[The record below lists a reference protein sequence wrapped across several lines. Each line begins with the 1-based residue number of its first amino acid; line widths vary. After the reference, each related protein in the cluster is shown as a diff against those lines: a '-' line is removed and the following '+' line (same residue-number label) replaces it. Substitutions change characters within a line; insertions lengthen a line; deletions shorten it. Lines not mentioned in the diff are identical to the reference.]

1 MFIVILFIFLGILS
15 GFFCRKLSTGACISL
30 TDVVAQWQGR
40 IVTWLIWLLLFLLGI
55 EVGSN
60 EMIVRSLP
68 TLGVEALLLSSA
80 ATLGCCVLAW
90 ALWRVSKDHTAQENA
105 KKETLETLTEEI
117 SSDKKSSAEEETSAD
132 KEGKPA
138 ENKGLQGSSLLRGLK
153 VMKGSLI
160 VVGFFVIGLLG
171 GIEKMVPAWLLNG
184 EVSFVALC
192 GLLLFV
198 GLGIGLNPE
207 MKKEVRSLSPRMA
220 LLPVVTII
228 GSWLGAL
235 LIWNSASPHP
245 VRLHGDKQRF
255 RLLFAVEYLHHRIS
269 WCRIGN
275 HCSLGKHH
283 TRDAYPVGR
292 SADGPLVWPAG
303 TYLCRRS
310 HHDGHHLAHSLA
322 DCGSALCSSEYL
334 PWFCGRLHCALP
346 RQLVV
351 YDLMLKNLR
360 K

>member
-15 GFFCRKLSTGACISL
+15 GVLCRKLSTGARISL
-30 TDVVAQWQGR
+30 TDVAARWQGR

-90 ALWRVSKDHTAQENA
+90 ILWRVSKNNTVQENA
-105 KKETLETLTEEI
+105 KN
-117 SSDKKSSAEEETSAD
+117 ETSAD
-132 KEGKPA
+132 KEGNPA
-138 ENKGLQGSSLLRGLK
+138 EKEGLQGSSLIRGLK

-171 GIEKMVPAWLLNG
+171 GIEKMVPSWLLDG
-184 EVSFVALC
+184 DVSFVALC

-235 LIWNSASPHP
+235 LIWTVLHRTLSDSMAINSGFAYYSLSSIFITEY
-245 VRLHGDKQRF
+245 RGAELGTIA
-255 RLLFAVEYLHHRIS
+255 LLANIIREMLTL
-269 WCRIGN
+269 
-275 HCSLGKHH
+275 LGAPLMA
-283 TRDAYPVGR
+283 RWF
-292 SADGPLVWPAG
+292 GPLAPISVGGATTMDTTLPILSQTLG
-303 TYLCRRS
+303 QRYI
-310 HHDGHHLAHSLA
+310 
-322 DCGSALCSSEYL
+322 ALSIYHGFVVDFTV
-334 PWFCGRLHCALP
+334 PF
-346 RQLVV
+346 LVSWWC
-351 YDLMLKNLR
+351 MI
-360 K
+360 

>member
-15 GFFCRKLSTGACISL
+15 GVLYRKLSTGTRISH
-30 TDVVAQWQGR
+30 TDVAARWQGR

-90 ALWRVSKDHTAQENA
+90 MLWRVSKNNTVQEENE
-105 KKETLETLTEEI
+105 KK
-117 SSDKKSSAEEETSAD
+117 ETSAD
-132 KEGKPA
+132 KEG
-138 ENKGLQGSSLLRGLK
+138 LQGSSLIRGLK

-171 GIEKMVPAWLLNG
+171 GIEKMVPSWLLDG
-184 EVSFVALC
+184 DVSFVALC

-235 LIWNSASPHP
+235 LIWTVLHRTLSDCMAINSGFAYYSLSSIFITEY
-245 VRLHGDKQRF
+245 RGAELGTIA
-255 RLLFAVEYLHHRIS
+255 LLANIIREMLTL
-269 WCRIGN
+269 
-275 HCSLGKHH
+275 LGAPLMA
-283 TRDAYPVGR
+283 RWF
-292 SADGPLVWPAG
+292 GPLAPISAG
-303 TYLCRRS
+303 GATTMDTTLPILSQTVGQRYI
-310 HHDGHHLAHSLA
+310 
-322 DCGSALCSSEYL
+322 ALCIYHGFVVDFTV
-334 PWFCGRLHCALP
+334 PF
-346 RQLVV
+346 LVSWWCMV
-351 YDLMLKNLR
+351 
-360 K
+360 

>member
-1 MFIVILFIFLGILS
+1 MFIVILFVFLGILS
-15 GFFCRKLSTGACISL
+15 GVFCRKLSTGACISL
-30 TDVVAQWQGR
+30 TDVVARWQGR

-90 ALWRVSKDHTAQENA
+90 ALWRVSKNNSTQEMA

-117 SSDKKSSAEEETSAD
+117 SSDKKSSAEEETSADKEETSAD

-235 LIWNSASPHP
+235 LIWTVLHRTLSDCMAINSGFAYYSLSSIFITEY
-245 VRLHGDKQRF
+245 RGAELGTIA
-255 RLLFAVEYLHHRIS
+255 LLANIIREMLTL
-269 WCRIGN
+269 
-275 HCSLGKHH
+275 LGAPLMA
-283 TRDAYPVGR
+283 RWF
-292 SADGPLVWPAG
+292 GPLAPISAG
-303 TYLCRRS
+303 GATTMDTTLPILSQTVGQRYV
-310 HHDGHHLAHSLA
+310 
-322 DCGSALCSSEYL
+322 ALSIYHGFVVDFTV
-334 PWFCGRLHCALP
+334 PF
-346 RQLVV
+346 LVSWWC
-351 YDLMLKNLR
+351 MI
-360 K
+360 

>member
-15 GFFCRKLSTGACISL
+15 GVFCRKLSTGARISL
-30 TDVVAQWQGR
+30 TDVAARWQGR

-90 ALWRVSKDHTAQENA
+90 ALWIISKDHTAQENA
-105 KKETLETLTEEI
+105 KKEALATVTEEV
-117 SSDKKSSAEEETSAD
+117 SSEKKLCAEEETSAAEEETSAD
-132 KEGKPA
+132 KEGNPA
-138 ENKGLQGSSLLRGLK
+138 EKVGLQGSSLLRGLK

-160 VVGFFVIGLLG
+160 VVGFFVIGLQG

-235 LIWNSASPHP
+235 LIWTVLHRTLSDCMAINSGFAYYSLSSIFITEY
-245 VRLHGDKQRF
+245 RGAELGTIA
-255 RLLFAVEYLHHRIS
+255 LLANIIREMLTL
-269 WCRIGN
+269 
-275 HCSLGKHH
+275 LGAPLMA
-283 TRDAYPVGR
+283 RWF
-292 SADGPLVWPAG
+292 GPLAPISAG
-303 TYLCRRS
+303 GATTMDTTLPILSQTVGQRYV
-310 HHDGHHLAHSLA
+310 
-322 DCGSALCSSEYL
+322 ALSIYHGFVVDFTV
-334 PWFCGRLHCALP
+334 PF
-346 RQLVV
+346 LVSWWCMV
-351 YDLMLKNLR
+351 
-360 K
+360 

>member
-1 MFIVILFIFLGILS
+1 MFLVILFIFLGILS
-15 GFFCRKLSTGACISL
+15 GVLSRKLSTGARISH
-30 TDVVAQWQGR
+30 TDVAARWQGR

-90 ALWRVSKDHTAQENA
+90 MLWRVSKNNTVQENA
-105 KKETLETLTEEI
+105 KKET
-117 SSDKKSSAEEETSAD
+117 SAD
-132 KEGKPA
+132 KEGNPA
-138 ENKGLQGSSLLRGLK
+138 EKEGLQGSSLIRGLK

-171 GIEKMVPAWLLNG
+171 GIEKMVPSWLLDG
-184 EVSFVALC
+184 DVSFVALC

-235 LIWNSASPHP
+235 LIWTVLHRTLSDCMAINSGFAYYSLSSIFITEY
-245 VRLHGDKQRF
+245 RGAELGTIA
-255 RLLFAVEYLHHRIS
+255 LLANIIREMLTL
-269 WCRIGN
+269 
-275 HCSLGKHH
+275 LGAPLMA
-283 TRDAYPVGR
+283 RWF
-292 SADGPLVWPAG
+292 GPLAPISVGGATTMDTTLPILSQTLG
-303 TYLCRRS
+303 QRYI
-310 HHDGHHLAHSLA
+310 
-322 DCGSALCSSEYL
+322 ALSIYHGFVVDFTV
-334 PWFCGRLHCALP
+334 PF
-346 RQLVV
+346 LVSWWC
-351 YDLMLKNLR
+351 MI
-360 K
+360 

>member
-15 GFFCRKLSTGACISL
+15 GVLCRKLSTGARISL
-30 TDVVAQWQGR
+30 TDVAARWQGR

-80 ATLGCCVLAW
+80 ATLGCCVLVW
-90 ALWRVSKDHTAQENA
+90 MLWRVSKNNTVQEENE
-105 KKETLETLTEEI
+105 KKET
-117 SSDKKSSAEEETSAD
+117 SSE
-132 KEGKPA
+132 KEGNPA
-138 ENKGLQGSSLLRGLK
+138 EKEGLQGSSLIRGLK

-171 GIEKMVPAWLLNG
+171 GIEKMVPSWLLDG
-184 EVSFVALC
+184 DVSFVALC

-235 LIWNSASPHP
+235 LIWTVLHRTLSDCMAINSGFAYYSLSSIFITAY
-245 VRLHGDKQRF
+245 RGAELGTIA
-255 RLLFAVEYLHHRIS
+255 LLANIIREMLTL
-269 WCRIGN
+269 
-275 HCSLGKHH
+275 LGAPLMA
-283 TRDAYPVGR
+283 RWF
-292 SADGPLVWPAG
+292 GPLAPISAG
-303 TYLCRRS
+303 GATTMDTTLPILSQTVGQRYI
-310 HHDGHHLAHSLA
+310 
-322 DCGSALCSSEYL
+322 ALSIYHGFVVDFTV
-334 PWFCGRLHCALP
+334 PF
-346 RQLVV
+346 LVSWWCMV
-351 YDLMLKNLR
+351 
-360 K
+360 

>member
-15 GFFCRKLSTGACISL
+15 GVLCRKLSTGARILL
-30 TDVVAQWQGR
+30 TDVAARWQGR

-90 ALWRVSKDHTAQENA
+90 MLWRVSKNNTVQENA
-105 KKETLETLTEEI
+105 KN
-117 SSDKKSSAEEETSAD
+117 ETSAD
-132 KEGKPA
+132 KEGNPA
-138 ENKGLQGSSLLRGLK
+138 EKEGLQGSSLIRGLK

-171 GIEKMVPAWLLNG
+171 EIEKMVPSWLLDG
-184 EVSFVALC
+184 DVSFVALC

-235 LIWNSASPHP
+235 LIWTVLHRTLSDCMAINSGFAYYSLSSIFITEYRGAELGTIALLANIIREMLTLLGAPLMARWFGP
-245 VRLHGDKQRF
+245 LAPISAGGATTMDTTLPILSQTVGQRF
-255 RLLFAVEYLHHRIS
+255 IALSIYHGFVVDFTVPFLVS
-269 WCRIGN
+269 WWCM
-275 HCSLGKHH
+275 
-283 TRDAYPVGR
+283 V
-292 SADGPLVWPAG
+292 
-303 TYLCRRS
+303 
-310 HHDGHHLAHSLA
+310 
-322 DCGSALCSSEYL
+322 
-334 PWFCGRLHCALP
+334 
-346 RQLVV
+346 
-351 YDLMLKNLR
+351 
-360 K
+360 

>member
-15 GFFCRKLSTGACISL
+15 GVLCRKLSTGARISH
-30 TDVVAQWQGR
+30 TDVAARWHGR

-68 TLGVEALLLSSA
+68 THGVEALLLSSA
-80 ATLGCCVLAW
+80 ATLSCCVLAW
-90 ALWRVSKDHTAQENA
+90 ILWRVLKNNTVQENA
-105 KKETLETLTEEI
+105 KKET
-117 SSDKKSSAEEETSAD
+117 SAE
-132 KEGKPA
+132 KEGNPA
-138 ENKGLQGSSLLRGLK
+138 EKEGLQGSSLIRGMK

-171 GIEKMVPAWLLNG
+171 GIEKMVPSWLLDG
-184 EVSFVALC
+184 DVSFVALC

-235 LIWNSASPHP
+235 LIWTVLHRTLSDCMAINSGFAYYSLSSIFITEY
-245 VRLHGDKQRF
+245 RGAELGTIA
-255 RLLFAVEYLHHRIS
+255 LLANIIREMLTL
-269 WCRIGN
+269 
-275 HCSLGKHH
+275 LGAPLMA
-283 TRDAYPVGR
+283 RWF
-292 SADGPLVWPAG
+292 GPLAPISVGGATTMDTTLPILSQTLG
-303 TYLCRRS
+303 QRYI
-310 HHDGHHLAHSLA
+310 
-322 DCGSALCSSEYL
+322 ALSIYHGFVVDFTV
-334 PWFCGRLHCALP
+334 PF
-346 RQLVV
+346 LVSWWC
-351 YDLMLKNLR
+351 MI
-360 K
+360 

>member
-15 GFFCRKLSTGACISL
+15 GVLCRKLSTGARISL
-30 TDVVAQWQGR
+30 TDVAARWQGR

-90 ALWRVSKDHTAQENA
+90 MLWRVSKNNTVQEENE
-105 KKETLETLTEEI
+105 KK
-117 SSDKKSSAEEETSAD
+117 ETSAD
-132 KEGKPA
+132 KEGNPA
-138 ENKGLQGSSLLRGLK
+138 EKEGLQGSSLIRGLK

-171 GIEKMVPAWLLNG
+171 GIEKMVPSWLLDG
-184 EVSFVALC
+184 DVSFVALC

-235 LIWNSASPHP
+235 LIWTVLHRTLSDCMAINSGFAYYSLSSIFITEY
-245 VRLHGDKQRF
+245 RGAELGTIA
-255 RLLFAVEYLHHRIS
+255 LLANIIREMLTL
-269 WCRIGN
+269 
-275 HCSLGKHH
+275 LGAPLMA
-283 TRDAYPVGR
+283 RWF
-292 SADGPLVWPAG
+292 GPLAPISTGGATTMDTTLPILSQTVG
-303 TYLCRRS
+303 QRYI
-310 HHDGHHLAHSLA
+310 
-322 DCGSALCSSEYL
+322 ALSIYHGFVVVFTV
-334 PWFCGRLHCALP
+334 PF
-346 RQLVV
+346 LVSWWCMV
-351 YDLMLKNLR
+351 
-360 K
+360 

>member
-15 GFFCRKLSTGACISL
+15 GVLSRKLSTGARISH
-30 TDVVAQWQGR
+30 TDVAARWQGR

-80 ATLGCCVLAW
+80 ATLSCCVLAW
-90 ALWRVSKDHTAQENA
+90 ILWRVLKNNTVQENA
-105 KKETLETLTEEI
+105 KKET
-117 SSDKKSSAEEETSAD
+117 SAE
-132 KEGKPA
+132 KEGNPA
-138 ENKGLQGSSLLRGLK
+138 EKEGLQGSSLIRGLK

-171 GIEKMVPAWLLNG
+171 GIEKMVPSWLLDG
-184 EVSFVALC
+184 DVSFVALC

-235 LIWNSASPHP
+235 LIWTVLHRTLSDCMAINSGFAYYSLSSIFITEY
-245 VRLHGDKQRF
+245 RGAELGTIA
-255 RLLFAVEYLHHRIS
+255 LLANIIREMLTL
-269 WCRIGN
+269 
-275 HCSLGKHH
+275 LGAPLMA
-283 TRDAYPVGR
+283 RWF
-292 SADGPLVWPAG
+292 GPLAPISVGGATTMDTTLPILSQTVG
-303 TYLCRRS
+303 QRYI
-310 HHDGHHLAHSLA
+310 
-322 DCGSALCSSEYL
+322 ALSIYHGFVVDFTV
-334 PWFCGRLHCALP
+334 PF
-346 RQLVV
+346 LVSWWC
-351 YDLMLKNLR
+351 MI
-360 K
+360 

>member
-15 GFFCRKLSTGACISL
+15 GIFCRKLSTGACISL
-30 TDVVAQWQGR
+30 TDVVARWQGR

-90 ALWRVSKDHTAQENA
+90 ALWRVSKDNSTQESA
-105 KKETLETLTEEI
+105 KKEALATVTEEV
-117 SSDKKSSAEEETSAD
+117 SSEKNLCAEEVTSAVEEETSTD
-132 KEGKPA
+132 KEGNPA
-138 ENKGLQGSSLLRGLK
+138 EKEGLQGSSLIRGLR

-171 GIEKMVPAWLLNG
+171 GIEKMVPAWLLDG

-235 LIWNSASPHP
+235 LIWTVLHRTLSDCMAINSGFAYYSLSSIFITEY
-245 VRLHGDKQRF
+245 RGAELGTIA
-255 RLLFAVEYLHHRIS
+255 LLANIIREMLTL
-269 WCRIGN
+269 
-275 HCSLGKHH
+275 LGAPLMA
-283 TRDAYPVGR
+283 RWF
-292 SADGPLVWPAG
+292 GPLAPISAG
-303 TYLCRRS
+303 GATTMDTTLPILSQTVGQRYV
-310 HHDGHHLAHSLA
+310 
-322 DCGSALCSSEYL
+322 ALSIYHGFVVDFTV
-334 PWFCGRLHCALP
+334 PF
-346 RQLVV
+346 LVSWWCMV
-351 YDLMLKNLR
+351 
-360 K
+360 

>member
-1 MFIVILFIFLGILS
+1 MFIVILFVFLGILS
-15 GFFCRKLSTGACISL
+15 GVFCRKLSTGACISL
-30 TDVVAQWQGR
+30 TDVAERWQGR

-105 KKETLETLTEEI
+105 KKEALATVTEEV

-153 VMKGSLI
+153 VMKGSII

-171 GIEKMVPAWLLNG
+171 GIEKMVPSWLLDG

-235 LIWNSASPHP
+235 LIWTVLHRTLSDCMAINSGFAYYSLSSIFITEY
-245 VRLHGDKQRF
+245 RGAELGTIA
-255 RLLFAVEYLHHRIS
+255 LLANIIREMLTL
-269 WCRIGN
+269 
-275 HCSLGKHH
+275 LGAPLMA
-283 TRDAYPVGR
+283 RWF
-292 SADGPLVWPAG
+292 GPLAPISAG
-303 TYLCRRS
+303 GATTMDTTLPILSQTVGQRYV
-310 HHDGHHLAHSLA
+310 
-322 DCGSALCSSEYL
+322 ALSIYHGFVVDFTV
-334 PWFCGRLHCALP
+334 PF
-346 RQLVV
+346 LVSWWCMV
-351 YDLMLKNLR
+351 
-360 K
+360 

>member
-15 GFFCRKLSTGACISL
+15 GVLYRKLSTGARISL
-30 TDVVAQWQGR
+30 TDVAARWQGR

-90 ALWRVSKDHTAQENA
+90 MLWRVSKNNTVQEDA
-105 KKETLETLTEEI
+105 KK
-117 SSDKKSSAEEETSAD
+117 ETSAD
-132 KEGKPA
+132 KEGNPA
-138 ENKGLQGSSLLRGLK
+138 EKEGLQGSSLIRGLK

-171 GIEKMVPAWLLNG
+171 GIEKMVPSWLLDG
-184 EVSFVALC
+184 DVSFVALC

-235 LIWNSASPHP
+235 LIWTVLHRTLSDCMAINSGFAYYSLSSIFITEY
-245 VRLHGDKQRF
+245 RGAELGTIA
-255 RLLFAVEYLHHRIS
+255 LLANIIREMLTL
-269 WCRIGN
+269 
-275 HCSLGKHH
+275 LGAPLMA
-283 TRDAYPVGR
+283 RWF
-292 SADGPLVWPAG
+292 GPLAPISAG
-303 TYLCRRS
+303 GATTMDTTLPILSQTVGQRYI
-310 HHDGHHLAHSLA
+310 
-322 DCGSALCSSEYL
+322 ALSIYHG
-334 PWFCGRLHCALP
+334 FVVDFTVTF
-346 RQLVV
+346 LVSWWCMV
-351 YDLMLKNLR
+351 
-360 K
+360 

>member
-1 MFIVILFIFLGILS
+1 MFIVILFIFWGILS
-15 GFFCRKLSTGACISL
+15 GVLCRKLSTGARISL
-30 TDVVAQWQGR
+30 TEVAARWQGR

-90 ALWRVSKDHTAQENA
+90 MLSRVSKNNTVQENA
-105 KKETLETLTEEI
+105 KKET
-117 SSDKKSSAEEETSAD
+117 SAEKEVNPAE
-132 KEGKPA
+132 KEG
-138 ENKGLQGSSLLRGLK
+138 LQESSLIRGLR

-171 GIEKMVPAWLLNG
+171 GIEKMVPSWLLDG
-184 EVSFVALC
+184 DVSFVALC

-235 LIWNSASPHP
+235 LIWTVLHRTLSDCMAINSGFAYYSLSSIFITEY
-245 VRLHGDKQRF
+245 RGAELGTIA
-255 RLLFAVEYLHHRIS
+255 LLANIIREMLTL
-269 WCRIGN
+269 
-275 HCSLGKHH
+275 LGAPLMA
-283 TRDAYPVGR
+283 RWF
-292 SADGPLVWPAG
+292 GPLAPISAG
-303 TYLCRRS
+303 GATTMDTTLPILSQTVGQRYI
-310 HHDGHHLAHSLA
+310 
-322 DCGSALCSSEYL
+322 ALSIYHGFVVDFTV
-334 PWFCGRLHCALP
+334 PF
-346 RQLVV
+346 LVSWWCMV
-351 YDLMLKNLR
+351 
-360 K
+360 

>member
-15 GFFCRKLSTGACISL
+15 GVLCRKLSTGARISH
-30 TDVVAQWQGR
+30 TDVAARWQGR

-90 ALWRVSKDHTAQENA
+90 MLWRVSKNNTVQENA
-105 KKETLETLTEEI
+105 KKET
-117 SSDKKSSAEEETSAD
+117 SAE
-132 KEGKPA
+132 KEGNPA
-138 ENKGLQGSSLLRGLK
+138 EKEGNPAEKEGLQGSSLIRGLK

-171 GIEKMVPAWLLNG
+171 GIEKMVPSWLLDG
-184 EVSFVALC
+184 DVSFVALC

-235 LIWNSASPHP
+235 LIWTVLHRTLSDCMAINSGFAYYSLSSIFITEY
-245 VRLHGDKQRF
+245 RGAELGTIA
-255 RLLFAVEYLHHRIS
+255 LLANIIREMLTL
-269 WCRIGN
+269 
-275 HCSLGKHH
+275 LGAPLMA
-283 TRDAYPVGR
+283 RWL
-292 SADGPLVWPAG
+292 GPLAPISAG
-303 TYLCRRS
+303 GATTMDTTLPILSQTVGQRYI
-310 HHDGHHLAHSLA
+310 
-322 DCGSALCSSEYL
+322 ALSIYHGFVVDFTV
-334 PWFCGRLHCALP
+334 PF
-346 RQLVV
+346 LVSWWCMV
-351 YDLMLKNLR
+351 
-360 K
+360 

>member
-15 GFFCRKLSTGACISL
+15 GVLCRKLSTGARISH
-30 TDVVAQWQGR
+30 TDVAARCQGR

-68 TLGVEALLLSSA
+68 TLGVEALLLSLA

-90 ALWRVSKDHTAQENA
+90 MLWRVSKNNTVLENV
-105 KKETLETLTEEI
+105 KK
-117 SSDKKSSAEEETSAD
+117 ETSAD
-132 KEGKPA
+132 KEGNPA
-138 ENKGLQGSSLLRGLK
+138 EKEGLQGSSLIRGLK

-171 GIEKMVPAWLLNG
+171 GIEKMVPSWLLDG
-184 EVSFVALC
+184 DVSFVALC

-235 LIWNSASPHP
+235 LIWTVLHRTLSDCMAINSGFAYYSLSSIFITEY
-245 VRLHGDKQRF
+245 RGAELGTIA
-255 RLLFAVEYLHHRIS
+255 LLANIIREMLTL
-269 WCRIGN
+269 
-275 HCSLGKHH
+275 LGAPLMA
-283 TRDAYPVGR
+283 RWF
-292 SADGPLVWPAG
+292 GPLAPISAG
-303 TYLCRRS
+303 GATTMDTTLPILSQTVGQRYI
-310 HHDGHHLAHSLA
+310 
-322 DCGSALCSSEYL
+322 ALSIYHG
-334 PWFCGRLHCALP
+334 FVVDFTVTF
-346 RQLVV
+346 LVSWWCMV
-351 YDLMLKNLR
+351 
-360 K
+360 

>member
-15 GFFCRKLSTGACISL
+15 GILCRKLSTGARISL
-30 TDVVAQWQGR
+30 TDVATRWQGR

-80 ATLGCCVLAW
+80 ATLGCCVCAW
-90 ALWRVSKDHTAQENA
+90 MLWRVSKNNTVQENA
-105 KKETLETLTEEI
+105 KKET
-117 SSDKKSSAEEETSAD
+117 SVN
-132 KEGKPA
+132 KEGNPVEK
-138 ENKGLQGSSLLRGLK
+138 EGLQGSYLIHGLK

-171 GIEKMVPAWLLNG
+171 GIEKMVPSWLLDG
-184 EVSFVALC
+184 DVSFVALC

-235 LIWNSASPHP
+235 LIWTVLHRTLSDCMAINSGFAYYSLSSIFITEY
-245 VRLHGDKQRF
+245 RGAELGTIA
-255 RLLFAVEYLHHRIS
+255 LLANIIREMLTL
-269 WCRIGN
+269 
-275 HCSLGKHH
+275 LGAPLMA
-283 TRDAYPVGR
+283 RWF
-292 SADGPLVWPAG
+292 GPLAPISTGGATTMDTTLPILSQTVG
-303 TYLCRRS
+303 QRYI
-310 HHDGHHLAHSLA
+310 
-322 DCGSALCSSEYL
+322 ALCIYHGFVVDFTVL
-334 PWFCGRLHCALP
+334 F
-346 RQLVV
+346 LVSWWCMV
-351 YDLMLKNLR
+351 
-360 K
+360 

>member
-15 GFFCRKLSTGACISL
+15 GVLCHKLSTEARISL
-30 TDVVAQWQGR
+30 TDVAARWQGR

-90 ALWRVSKDHTAQENA
+90 MLWRVSKDHTAQENA
-105 KKETLETLTEEI
+105 KKEALATVTKEV
-117 SSDKKSSAEEETSAD
+117 SSE
-132 KEGKPA
+132 KE
-138 ENKGLQGSSLLRGLK
+138 GLQGSSLLRGLK

-171 GIEKMVPAWLLNG
+171 GIEKMVPSWLLDG
-184 EVSFVALC
+184 DVSFVALC

-235 LIWNSASPHP
+235 LIWTVLHRTLSDCMAINSGFAYYSLSSIFITEY
-245 VRLHGDKQRF
+245 RGAELGTIA
-255 RLLFAVEYLHHRIS
+255 LLANIIREMLTL
-269 WCRIGN
+269 
-275 HCSLGKHH
+275 LGAPLMA
-283 TRDAYPVGR
+283 RWF
-292 SADGPLVWPAG
+292 GPLAPISAG
-303 TYLCRRS
+303 GATTMDTTLPILSQTVGQRYI
-310 HHDGHHLAHSLA
+310 
-322 DCGSALCSSEYL
+322 ALSIYHGFVVDFTV
-334 PWFCGRLHCALP
+334 PF
-346 RQLVV
+346 LVSWWCMV
-351 YDLMLKNLR
+351 
-360 K
+360 

>member
-15 GFFCRKLSTGACISL
+15 GVLCRKLSTGARISL
-30 TDVVAQWQGR
+30 TDVAARWQGR

-90 ALWRVSKDHTAQENA
+90 MLWRVSKNNTVQENA
-105 KKETLETLTEEI
+105 KNEN
-117 SSDKKSSAEEETSAD
+117 SAD
-132 KEGKPA
+132 KEGNPA
-138 ENKGLQGSSLLRGLK
+138 EKEGLQGSSLIRGLK

-171 GIEKMVPAWLLNG
+171 GIEKMVPSWLLDG
-184 EVSFVALC
+184 YVSFVALC

-235 LIWNSASPHP
+235 LIWTVLHRTLSDCMAINSGFAYYSLSSIFITEY
-245 VRLHGDKQRF
+245 RGAELGTIA
-255 RLLFAVEYLHHRIS
+255 LLANIIREMLTL
-269 WCRIGN
+269 
-275 HCSLGKHH
+275 LGAPLMA
-283 TRDAYPVGR
+283 RWF
-292 SADGPLVWPAG
+292 GPLAPISAG
-303 TYLCRRS
+303 GATTMDTTLPILSQTVGQRYI
-310 HHDGHHLAHSLA
+310 
-322 DCGSALCSSEYL
+322 ALSIYHGFVVDFTV
-334 PWFCGRLHCALP
+334 PF
-346 RQLVV
+346 LVSWWCMV
-351 YDLMLKNLR
+351 
-360 K
+360 

>member
-15 GFFCRKLSTGACISL
+15 GVLCRKLSTGARISL
-30 TDVVAQWQGR
+30 TDVAARWQGR

-90 ALWRVSKDHTAQENA
+90 MLWRVSKNNTMQENA
-105 KKETLETLTEEI
+105 KKET
-117 SSDKKSSAEEETSAD
+117 SAE
-132 KEGKPA
+132 KEGNPA
-138 ENKGLQGSSLLRGLK
+138 EKEGLQGSSLIRGLK

-171 GIEKMVPAWLLNG
+171 GIEKMVTSWLLDG
-184 EVSFVALC
+184 DVSFVALC

-235 LIWNSASPHP
+235 LIWTVLHRTLSDCMAINSGFAYYSLSSIFITEY
-245 VRLHGDKQRF
+245 RGAELGTIA
-255 RLLFAVEYLHHRIS
+255 LLANIIREMLTL
-269 WCRIGN
+269 
-275 HCSLGKHH
+275 LGAPLMA
-283 TRDAYPVGR
+283 RWF
-292 SADGPLVWPAG
+292 GPLAPISAG
-303 TYLCRRS
+303 GATTMDTTLPILSQTVGQRYI
-310 HHDGHHLAHSLA
+310 
-322 DCGSALCSSEYL
+322 ALSIYHGFVVDFTV
-334 PWFCGRLHCALP
+334 PF
-346 RQLVV
+346 LVSWWCMV
-351 YDLMLKNLR
+351 
-360 K
+360 

>member
-15 GFFCRKLSTGACISL
+15 GVLYRKLSTGARILL
-30 TDVVAQWQGR
+30 TDVAARWQGR

-90 ALWRVSKDHTAQENA
+90 MLWRVSKNNTVQENA
-105 KKETLETLTEEI
+105 KKET
-117 SSDKKSSAEEETSAD
+117 SAD
-132 KEGKPA
+132 KEGNPA
-138 ENKGLQGSSLLRGLK
+138 EKEGLQGSSLIRGLR

-171 GIEKMVPAWLLNG
+171 GIEKMVPSWLLDG
-184 EVSFVALC
+184 DVSFVALC

-235 LIWNSASPHP
+235 LIWTVLHRTLSDCMAINSGFAYYSLSSIFITEY
-245 VRLHGDKQRF
+245 RGAELGTIA
-255 RLLFAVEYLHHRIS
+255 LLANIIREMLTL
-269 WCRIGN
+269 
-275 HCSLGKHH
+275 LGAPLM
-283 TRDAYPVGR
+283 TRWF
-292 SADGPLVWPAG
+292 GPLAPISAG
-303 TYLCRRS
+303 GATTMDTTLPILSQTVGQRYI
-310 HHDGHHLAHSLA
+310 
-322 DCGSALCSSEYL
+322 ALSIYHGFVVDFTV
-334 PWFCGRLHCALP
+334 PF
-346 RQLVV
+346 LVSWWCMV
-351 YDLMLKNLR
+351 
-360 K
+360 

>member
-1 MFIVILFIFLGILS
+1 MFIVILFIFWGILS
-15 GFFCRKLSTGACISL
+15 GVLCRKLSTGARISL
-30 TDVVAQWQGR
+30 TDVAARWQGR

-90 ALWRVSKDHTAQENA
+90 MLWRVSKNNTVQENA
-105 KKETLETLTEEI
+105 KKET
-117 SSDKKSSAEEETSAD
+117 SAE
-132 KEGKPA
+132 KE
-138 ENKGLQGSSLLRGLK
+138 GLQGFSLIRGLK

-171 GIEKMVPAWLLNG
+171 GIEKMVPSWLLDRD
-184 EVSFVALC
+184 VSFVALC

-235 LIWNSASPHP
+235 LIWTVLHRTLSDCMAINS
-245 VRLHGDKQRF
+245 G
-255 RLLFAVEYLHHRIS
+255 FAYY
-269 WCRIGN
+269 
-275 HCSLGKHH
+275 SL
-283 TRDAYPVGR
+283 
-292 SADGPLVWPAG
+292 
-303 TYLCRRS
+303 
-310 HHDGHHLAHSLA
+310 
-322 DCGSALCSSEYL
+322 
-334 PWFCGRLHCALP
+334 
-346 RQLVV
+346 
-351 YDLMLKNLR
+351 
-360 K
+360 

>member
-15 GFFCRKLSTGACISL
+15 GVFCRKLSKGARISL
-30 TDVVAQWQGR
+30 TDVVARWQDR

-105 KKETLETLTEEI
+105 KKEALATVTEEV
-117 SSDKKSSAEEETSAD
+117 SSEKKLCAEEETSAVEEETSAD
-132 KEGKPA
+132 KEGNPA

-171 GIEKMVPAWLLNG
+171 GIEKMVPLWLLDG
-184 EVSFVALC
+184 DVSFVALC
-192 GLLLFV
+192 CLLLFV

-235 LIWNSASPHP
+235 LIWTVLHRTLSDCMAINSGFAYYSLSSIFITEY
-245 VRLHGDKQRF
+245 RGAELGTIA
-255 RLLFAVEYLHHRIS
+255 LLANIIREMLTL
-269 WCRIGN
+269 
-275 HCSLGKHH
+275 LGAPLMA
-283 TRDAYPVGR
+283 RWF
-292 SADGPLVWPAG
+292 GPLAPISAG
-303 TYLCRRS
+303 GATTMDTTLPILSQTVGQRYV
-310 HHDGHHLAHSLA
+310 
-322 DCGSALCSSEYL
+322 ALSIYHGFVVDFTV
-334 PWFCGRLHCALP
+334 PF
-346 RQLVV
+346 LVSWWC
-351 YDLMLKNLR
+351 MI
-360 K
+360 

>member
-15 GFFCRKLSTGACISL
+15 GVLCRKLSTGARISL
-30 TDVVAQWQGR
+30 TDVAARWQGR

-90 ALWRVSKDHTAQENA
+90 ILWRVLKNNTVQENA
-105 KKETLETLTEEI
+105 MN
-117 SSDKKSSAEEETSAD
+117 ETSAD
-132 KEGKPA
+132 KEGNPA
-138 ENKGLQGSSLLRGLK
+138 EKEGLQGSSLIRGLK

-171 GIEKMVPAWLLNG
+171 GIEKMVPSWLLDG
-184 EVSFVALC
+184 DVSFVALC

-235 LIWNSASPHP
+235 LIWTVLHRTLSDCMAINSGFAYYSLSSIFITEY
-245 VRLHGDKQRF
+245 RGAELGTIA
-255 RLLFAVEYLHHRIS
+255 LLANIIREMLTL
-269 WCRIGN
+269 
-275 HCSLGKHH
+275 LGAPLMA
-283 TRDAYPVGR
+283 RWF
-292 SADGPLVWPAG
+292 GPLAPISVGGATTMDTTLPILSQTLG
-303 TYLCRRS
+303 QRYI
-310 HHDGHHLAHSLA
+310 
-322 DCGSALCSSEYL
+322 ALSIYHGFVVDFTV
-334 PWFCGRLHCALP
+334 PF
-346 RQLVV
+346 LVSWWCMV
-351 YDLMLKNLR
+351 
-360 K
+360 

>member
-15 GFFCRKLSTGACISL
+15 GVLCRKLSTGARISL
-30 TDVVAQWQGR
+30 TDVAARWQGR

-90 ALWRVSKDHTAQENA
+90 MLWRVSKNNTVQENA
-105 KKETLETLTEEI
+105 KKET
-117 SSDKKSSAEEETSAD
+117 SAE
-132 KEGKPA
+132 KE
-138 ENKGLQGSSLLRGLK
+138 GLQGFSLIRGLK

-171 GIEKMVPAWLLNG
+171 GIEKMVPSWLLDRD
-184 EVSFVALC
+184 VSFVALC

-235 LIWNSASPHP
+235 LIWTVLHRTLSDCMAINSGFAYYSLSSIFITEY
-245 VRLHGDKQRF
+245 RGAELGTIA
-255 RLLFAVEYLHHRIS
+255 LLANIIREMLTL
-269 WCRIGN
+269 
-275 HCSLGKHH
+275 LGAPLMA
-283 TRDAYPVGR
+283 RWF
-292 SADGPLVWPAG
+292 GPLAPISAG
-303 TYLCRRS
+303 GATTM
-310 HHDGHHLAHSLA
+310 DTT
-322 DCGSALCSSEYL
+322 L
-334 PWFCGRLHCALP
+334 PILSQTVGQRYIAPCIYHGFVVDFTVP
-346 RQLVV
+346 FLVSWWCMV
-351 YDLMLKNLR
+351 
-360 K
+360 